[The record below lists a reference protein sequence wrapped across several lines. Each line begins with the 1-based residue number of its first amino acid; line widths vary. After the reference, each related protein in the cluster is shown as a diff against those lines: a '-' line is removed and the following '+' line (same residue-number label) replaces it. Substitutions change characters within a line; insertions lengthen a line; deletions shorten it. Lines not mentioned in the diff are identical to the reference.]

1 MSQKS
6 RVNGATPSK
15 SSSLPLTTEPVTGT
29 IFLLFLAMARFHFG
43 SAEERALAVEA
54 NERVPLEG
62 VDNDDADD
70 DDADD
75 ADDDGADDAADDDA
89 DDANDNDADDADE
102 DDDADDGRPDVAEVG
117 AKTPAVDADD
127 AVDNTVEDA
136 EVTADVVNDAEAVVE
151 GADISDGAGYVADA
165 EGADGAVTG
174 VEPE

>member
-75 ADDDGADDAADDDA
+75 ADADDADA
-89 DDANDNDADDADE
+89 DDADADDADE
-102 DDDADDGRPDVAEVG
+102 DNDADDGRPDVAEVG
-117 AKTPAVDADD
+117 AKTTAVEADD
-127 AVDNTVEDA
+127 AVDNTVEDT